1 MSSPARELIE
11 RLPLIGE
18 GAAATQARELLAMDV
33 DWASIRGQA
42 SSAAAWRPSQAFLIV
57 EGSLDL
63 AGNAVIGTGEHD
75 HGALIVLGDLRCRN
89 LVVAQD
95 FHLVVTGDLIAS
107 EAVVADLRD
116 STAHVAGAVQAPVL
130 LSGDAGWLTLDRAD
144 GLRVARTSAY
154 VIVDEQPLP
163 LPPHSLSELVDDGV
177 LDREEWDGLDA
188 DEREGQDIDEFV
200 VLDEDRVLRRLAAGD
215 SILRG

>member
-1 MSSPARELIE
+1 MSSPAHELID
-11 RLPLIGE
+11 RLPLVGD
-18 GAAATQARELLAMDV
+18 GAAATHARALLAMDV
-33 DWASIRGQA
+33 DWASMRGQA
-42 SSAAAWRPSQAFLIV
+42 SSAPAWRPSQPFLIV
-57 EGSLDL
+57 EGSLEL

-75 HGALIVLGDLRCRN
+75 LGALIVLGDLRCRN

-95 FHLVVTGDLIAS
+95 FHLVVTGNLIAS
-107 EAVVADLRD
+107 EVVVADLGD
-116 STAHVAGAVQAPVL
+116 STAHVAGNVQAPVL
-130 LSGDAGWLTLDRAD
+130 LSGDAGWLTLDRAE

-200 VLDEDRVLRRLAAGD
+200 VLDETRVLKRLAAGD